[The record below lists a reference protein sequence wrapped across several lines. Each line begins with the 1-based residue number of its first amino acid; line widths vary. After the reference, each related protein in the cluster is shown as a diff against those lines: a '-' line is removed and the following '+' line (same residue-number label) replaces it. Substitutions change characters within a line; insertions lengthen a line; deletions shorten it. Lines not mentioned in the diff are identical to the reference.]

1 MDKAKEVG
9 IDEAALYDLEDPVTG
24 NIPLFSVLVNGNEKL
39 FDSMMESVDRDDK
52 KEVERLINYR
62 NYSDES
68 LLHAACTAG
77 SERLKYVQEVMK
89 LAQFQKERET
99 LMMAKNFTGVRIIS
113 LSAIFWLYA
122 IG

>member
-9 IDEAALYDLEDPVTG
+9 IKEAALYDLEDPVTG
-24 NIPLFSVLVNGNEKL
+24 NIPIFSVLVNGNEKL
-39 FDSMMESVDRDDK
+39 FDSMMESVDKDDK

-62 NYSDES
+62 NYSDEN
-68 LLHAACTAG
+68 LLHAACKAA

-113 LSAIFWLYA
+113 LSALF
-122 IG
+122 